1 MSLKCPSCSAEVP
14 AEAYVSKERFNEVNN
29 SKKQLEQA
37 NRALEAKA
45 GQVEVLQTELAQTRE
60 KHGVDLALIDAGITD
75 PDVRAVVELAHSRL
89 PVAEGGTKPS
99 IPEWVGGWKTSPDQV
114 PQIVRPFLQQAKPAA
129 AAATTPAPNTGAAP
143 PKKAEAPASGASSS
157 PSAHQPGSLRALRQ
171 QGGLAAA
178 QAGLDAAM
186 SHLGLATEAP
196 KGPTGT

>member
-14 AEAYVSKERFNEVNN
+14 TDVYVSKERFNEVNN
-29 SKKQLEQA
+29 SKRQLESENRLLTAQA
-37 NRALEAKA
+37 GKVQSLE
-45 GQVEVLQTELAQTRE
+45 QELAQTRE

-114 PQIVRPFLQQAKPAA
+114 PQIVRPFLQQAQPAA
-129 AAATTPAPNTGAAP
+129 SGTPAPNVAAP
-143 PKKAEAPASGASSS
+143 PKKSEAPASGASSS

-186 SHLGLATEAP
+186 SHLGLAKEAP